1 MHFVFTISSQ
11 INSQGVK
18 SRECRDQK
26 LYLITQSVTSAV
38 GDNRLAPLGPLLV
51 NTFLSPSVM

>member
-11 INSQGVK
+11 IILQGVK

-26 LYLITQSVTSAV
+26 LYLIMRRVTSAV
-38 GDNRLAPLGPLLV
+38 GDNRLAP
-51 NTFLSPSVM
+51 